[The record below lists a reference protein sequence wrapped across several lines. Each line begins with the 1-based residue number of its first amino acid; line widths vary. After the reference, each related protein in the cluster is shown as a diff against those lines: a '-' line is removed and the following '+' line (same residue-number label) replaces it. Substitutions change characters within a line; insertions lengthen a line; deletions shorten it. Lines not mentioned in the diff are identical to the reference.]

1 MSCPIGQWPSRS
13 YVYQVH
19 QFLGSVKGPMFDHR
33 REDSSG
39 GSHIEAA
46 DTAVAL
52 GRLHSRN
59 PRTGGRL
66 FFRSAHPYEKKNGQ
80 CGCLARAATEALRW
94 LYQACELI

>member
-66 FFRSAHPYEKKNGQ
+66 FFRSAHPYEKKRSMWLPGE
-80 CGCLARAATEALRW
+80 GSHRGVTLAISGL
-94 LYQACELI
+94 